1 LVTPVR
7 KSELIKTS
15 GQVVPRVCTLD
26 GFAREID
33 RQGGVDLGDL
43 ESLTCLRIQTRNT
56 EYKITVLAP
65 ADSRILLQGG
75 RFAPTP
81 IEAELAGSSFG
92 GHFLKVKWIGV
103 NGYWEVSGMAAGEGE
118 EMPARK
124 GLYTDILV
132 QEGDQWLIT
141 SLRSWFPVKAPGTT

>member
-1 LVTPVR
+1 MVTPVR

-33 RQGGVDLGDL
+33 RQGGVDLGGL

-103 NGYWEVSGMAAGEGE
+103 NMRMELQFGGRV
-118 EMPARK
+118 
-124 GLYTDILV
+124 IV
-132 QEGDQWLIT
+132 T
-141 SLRSWFPVKAPGTT
+141 SPVRSVEIDSSLPGPF

>member
-1 LVTPVR
+1 MVTPVR
-7 KSELIKTS
+7 KSELVKTS

-33 RQGGVDLGDL
+33 RQGGVDLGGL

-65 ADSRILLQGG
+65 ANSRILLQGG

-103 NGYWEVSGMAAGEGE
+103 NMRMELQFGGRV
-118 EMPARK
+118 
-124 GLYTDILV
+124 IV
-132 QEGDQWLIT
+132 T
-141 SLRSWFPVKAPGTT
+141 SPVRSVEIDSSLPGPF

>member
-1 LVTPVR
+1 MVAPVR

-33 RQGGVDLGDL
+33 RQGGVDLGGL

-103 NGYWEVSGMAAGEGE
+103 NMRMELQFGGRV
-118 EMPARK
+118 
-124 GLYTDILV
+124 IV
-132 QEGDQWLIT
+132 T
-141 SLRSWFPVKAPGTT
+141 SPVRSVEIDSSLPGPF

>member
-1 LVTPVR
+1 MVAPVR

-75 RFAPTP
+75 RFAPTT

-103 NGYWEVSGMAAGEGE
+103 NMRMELQFGGRV
-118 EMPARK
+118 
-124 GLYTDILV
+124 IV
-132 QEGDQWLIT
+132 T
-141 SLRSWFPVKAPGTT
+141 SPVRSVEIDSSLPGPF

>member
-1 LVTPVR
+1 MVAPVR

-103 NGYWEVSGMAAGEGE
+103 NMRMELQFGGRV
-118 EMPARK
+118 
-124 GLYTDILV
+124 IV
-132 QEGDQWLIT
+132 T
-141 SLRSWFPVKAPGTT
+141 SPVRSVEIDSSLPGPF

>member
-1 LVTPVR
+1 MVTPVR

-33 RQGGVDLGDL
+33 RQGGVDLGGL
-43 ESLTCLRIQTRNT
+43 EPLTCLRIRTHNT
-56 EYKITVLAP
+56 EYKITVLVP

-81 IEAELAGSSFG
+81 IEAELAGSTFG

-103 NGYWEVSGMAAGEGE
+103 NMRMELQIGGQV
-118 EMPARK
+118 
-124 GLYTDILV
+124 IV
-132 QEGDQWLIT
+132 T
-141 SLRSWFPVKAPGTT
+141 SPVRSVEIDSSVPGPF